1 MIKGKAYHTHT
12 ESYAR
17 EKETWFEDVPAHV
30 AAFLRTGGKVY
41 TAAIGESAYNPT
53 KQYAFVI
60 NNNTHKPKQKWK
72 EGK

>member
-1 MIKGKAYHTHT
+1 MIKGKEYHTYT

-17 EKETWFEDVPAHV
+17 EKETWYEDVPTHV
-30 AAFLRTGGKVY
+30 AAFLRAGGKVY

-60 NNNTHKPKQKWK
+60 NHNHKQQWK

>member
-1 MIKGKAYHTHT
+1 MIKGKEYHTHT

-17 EKETWFEDVPAHV
+17 EKETWFADVPDHV
-30 AAFLRTGGKVY
+30 VAFLRAGGKVY

-53 KQYAFVI
+53 KQHAFVI
-60 NNNTHKPKQKWK
+60 NHKTKQGWK

>member
-1 MIKGKAYHTHT
+1 MIKGKSYHTMTDSH
-12 ESYAR
+12 AR
-17 EKETWFEDVPAHV
+17 EKETWFEDIPGHV
-30 AAFLRTGGKVY
+30 AAYLRKGGKVY

-60 NNNTHKPKQKWK
+60 NNNKHKTKQGWK